1 VPKIIMP
8 APRNRA
14 RYARHAKQRR
24 VDLQH
29 VAAPGGW
36 RRSDDAVNPKNRAAL
51 ADRVGKA
58 AAAALAAQGYVRPID
73 VLVGI
78 GWLDAGELERWR
90 RGQIDYLERA
100 VHANLKRISEAL
112 QLFCH
117 WAAAKELF
125 ASSTAY
131 VARRPGRQTL
141 RFSKSGNPVIEGLY
155 RTHWVSPELLQKKRE
170 RLAEKAA
177 LLAALRRPPSPCR

>member
-1 VPKIIMP
+1 M
-8 APRNRA
+8 
-14 RYARHAKQRR
+14 
-24 VDLQH
+24 
-29 VAAPGGW
+29 
-36 RRSDDAVNPKNRAAL
+36 NPKNRAAL
-51 ADRVGKA
+51 ANRVGKA
-58 AAAALAAQGYVRPID
+58 AAAALAAQDYVRPID

-90 RGQIDYLERA
+90 RGQIDYLEREI
-100 VHANLKRISEAL
+100 HANLKRISEAM
-112 QLFCH
+112 QLFRS

-131 VARRPGRQTL
+131 VARRPGRPTL

-155 RTHWVSPELLQKKRE
+155 RTHWVSPELSQKKRE

-177 LLAALRRPPSPCR
+177 PVGGPRTPAEPLSMNW